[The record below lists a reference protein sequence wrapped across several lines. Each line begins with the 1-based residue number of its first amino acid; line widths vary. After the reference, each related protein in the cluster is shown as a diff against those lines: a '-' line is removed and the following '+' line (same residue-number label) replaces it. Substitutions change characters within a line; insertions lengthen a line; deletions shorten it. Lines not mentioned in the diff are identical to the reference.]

1 MRPAAVMG
9 AVYHAILVRLRR
21 RGWNDLTEDVTLPK
35 PLKLWL
41 AVRHGVL

>member
-1 MRPAAVMG
+1 MG

-21 RGWNDLTEDVTLPK
+21 RGWTDLDREVKLAT

-41 AVRHGVL
+41 ALRHGLL